1 MKFFQYHIHRTIC
14 YQWETLTNNEWNH
27 YNKKAQISNNTCG
40 AKMHKLLAQNSKS
53 HFSQSHAVHTART
66 DTYELGS
73 FLIHRLKWPTALTHA
88 PKNEGHKPALTN
100 KFLFDTFNVKR
111 FPYHSS
117 ASMKHILH
125 RDSRSSSPDGHS
137 RPPQHPSQHVFK
149 IYERGKIDVIQKHL
163 CKTNIGKVY
172 QY

>member
-137 RPPQHPSQHVFK
+137 RPPQHPLTTCVQ
-149 IYERGKIDVIQKHL
+149 ILWEGKDR
-163 CKTNIGKVY
+163 CYTKTSM
-172 QY
+172 